1 MSNFSLLIKNIKNYG
16 VVNIFLIVFFEAI
29 YLLRNNYRKQ
39 MFYDESK
46 TDTYN
51 KIRSLDF
58 SEHKN
63 LNYNGP
69 YSPTPIFFLIKIKNI
84 LKRYIKNNNE
94 YFFIDFGC
102 GAGRSIYFFGEM
114 FKKKLGIDINGNYKK
129 FFKNNEF
136 LEMDLRNI
144 DKFKNKM
151 SSIDSEYYI
160 LYFYEP
166 FDFILV
172 KEYINMFLS
181 KKIIIVA
188 INVKK
193 IKDNNINTIYE
204 KEFFNLN
211 RNIRIYSNHV

>member
-1 MSNFSLLIKNIKNYG
+1 MK
-16 VVNIFLIVFFEAI
+16 
-29 YLLRNNYRKQ
+29 
-39 MFYDESK
+39 
-46 TDTYN
+46 
-51 KIRSLDF
+51 
-58 SEHKN
+58 H
-63 LNYNGP
+63 
-69 YSPTPIFFLIKIKNI
+69 
-84 LKRYIKNNNE
+84 
-94 YFFIDFGC
+94 
-102 GAGRSIYFFGEM
+102 FFGEM